1 MYCVAQIQPIPLYT
15 NKTAYQSVP
24 VDIEIHVPT
33 YTLNKQLTQMFP

>member
-15 NKTAYQSVP
+15 NKTAYQSV
-24 VDIEIHVPT
+24 DIEIHVPT